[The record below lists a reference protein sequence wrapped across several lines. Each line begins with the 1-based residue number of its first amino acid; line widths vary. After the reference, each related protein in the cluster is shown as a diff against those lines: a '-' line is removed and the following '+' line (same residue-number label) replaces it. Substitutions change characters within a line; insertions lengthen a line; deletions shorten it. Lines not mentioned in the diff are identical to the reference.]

1 MFGNMKIGTR
11 LVMVQVLISLVLFG
25 VLGVVGNQYI
35 AQYLEER
42 GIADVKQSNART
54 LDMIDAYDAALRGTA
69 DKMMAMLLAEYA
81 GTMAIDP
88 HTRVKVGAV
97 DLPALTLNG
106 KVVSGDHAA
115 TAKLGAAFGT
125 NLSVNL
131 LHEGEVYRV
140 ATSVK
145 DAKGAPTYG
154 FKLDHA
160 HPGYARTMK
169 GEGYIGMSR
178 RQGQTLLAK
187 YVPIKDAAG
196 KVVGVFTVGMDL
208 SKNTSDLLERMR
220 KVRIGDTGYIVV
232 LDTSSLA
239 RGTFLLH
246 PTAQGKNGLG
256 SKDAD
261 GKDIF
266 AEVMDKGEGVVAYR
280 WINPALGETEPRAK
294 TGVYVAYPA
303 WNWAVMSTTYLSEFS
318 KDSGRMT
325 AMLLGVIFVI
335 LLVLNLVLYVAV
347 RAWVRKPLIQT
358 VAIARAVA
366 QGDLSVWIEAGTG
379 DETGQVRGAMKA
391 MVERLSHTINEVRG
405 AAVSLSSASG
415 EVTATAQSLSQSS
428 SEQAAG
434 VEQTSASVE
443 QMSASIAQNTENAK
457 VTDGIAAQA
466 AREAAEGGE
475 AVQATVAAM
484 KSIASK
490 IGIIDDI
497 AYQTNLLALN
507 AAIEAARA
515 GEHGKSFAVVAAE
528 VRKLAER
535 SRVAAQEIGQVA
547 GSSVELAAQAGHLL
561 GNIVPNIRK
570 TSDLVQEIAA
580 ASEEQSSGVAQ
591 INAAVG
597 QLAQTTQQNASS
609 SEELA
614 ATAEEMSG
622 QADQLRKLMGFFKLA
637 EQSAAPAG
645 ASAGALPRGKATVKS
660 AVKAADKVM
669 AKGKSGDAVPVS
681 GAAGGVGQSFAKAG
695 QQEFIKH

>member
-25 VLGVVGNQYI
+25 VLGVLGNQYI

-69 DKMMAMLLAEYA
+69 DKMMGALMAEYK
-81 GTMAIDP
+81 GVFSVDP
-88 HTRVKVGAV
+88 VHRVKVGEV
-97 DLPALTLNG
+97 DLPTLKLNG
-106 KVVSGDHAA
+106 KPVSGKHAIVD
-115 TAKLGAAFGT
+115 KLAAAFGV
-125 NLSVNL
+125 NVSVNL

-145 DAKGAPTYG
+145 DAKGVPTYG

-160 HPGYARTMK
+160 HPGYARTLK
-169 GEGYIGMSR
+169 GEGYIGISR

-196 KVVGVFTVGMDL
+196 KVVGVYTVGMDL
-208 SKNTSDLLERMR
+208 SKSTSELLERIR
-220 KVRIGDTGYIVV
+220 KIKVGETGFAVV
-232 LDTSSLA
+232 IDTSPLA
-239 RGTFLLH
+239 RGTYLLH
-246 PTAQGKNGLG
+246 PTAQGKNALAY
-256 SKDAD
+256 KDAD
-261 GKDIF
+261 GRAIY
-266 AEVMDKGEGVVAYR
+266 AEVLEKAEGVISYR
-280 WINPALGETEPRAK
+280 GINPALGETEPRPK
-294 TGVYVAYPA
+294 TGVYVTYPA
-303 WNWAVMSTTYLSEFS
+303 WNWTVMSTTYLSEFS

-335 LLVLNLVLYVAV
+335 LLALNLVLYVAV

-366 QGDLSVWIEAGTG
+366 QGDLSVRIEAGTG

-391 MVERLSHTINEVRG
+391 MVERLAHTINEVRG

-415 EVTATAQSLSQSS
+415 EVTATAQLLSQSS

-434 VEQTSASVE
+434 VEKTSVSVE
-443 QMSASIAQNTENAK
+443 QMSASIGQNTENAK

-475 AVQATVAAM
+475 AVQVTVAAM

-547 GSSVELAAQAGHLL
+547 SSSVELAEQAGRLL
-561 GNIVPNIRK
+561 GNMVPNIRK

-580 ASEEQSSGVAQ
+580 ASQEQSSGVGQ
-591 INAAVG
+591 INAAVS
-597 QLAQTTQQNASS
+597 QLAKTTQQNASS

-622 QADQLRKLMGFFKLA
+622 QADQLRKLMGFFKLGREA
-637 EQSAAPAG
+637 TATAAVSKDNAGSEPRRPA
-645 ASAGALPRGKATVKS
+645 ALKE
-660 AVKAADKVM
+660 ADKRADATP
-669 AKGKSGDAVPVS
+669 AKVA
-681 GAAGGVGQSFAKAG
+681 
-695 QQEFIKH
+695 